1 LRTPLGLEKHISLEY
16 IEVALG
22 LVGVDVSGLVG
33 WMSKGKCWRMGLK
46 CPRGSIAKRSRIMFL
61 SRIQAIGQKE
71 ESQPE
76 AKEWAKVRQ
85 TCVFPGLSYNSGWL
99 SRKRDA
105 RSMSGL
111 MSRIDMSA

>member
-1 LRTPLGLEKHISLEY
+1 MRTPLGLEKHISLKY

-33 WMSKGKCWRMGLK
+33 LMSKGKCWRMGLK
-46 CPRGSIAKRSRIMFL
+46 FPRGSIAKRSRIMFL

-76 AKEWAKVRQ
+76 EWAKVRQ
-85 TCVFPGLSYNSGWL
+85 TCVFLGLAYNSGWL